1 MPVKTA
7 AKSASER
14 ASERASPGGAGAG
27 WLPAPRPRPPAR
39 RSAGPSPSATGS
51 GRFSMRGCTVK
62 PESSPRPGDRPSS
75 RRGHRGRGCRR
86 RRPRHAP
93 PAWPP
98 RSQRTP
104 RHRTR
109 RHSLHR
115 LPTAPAVSGFR
126 GASRRESPSAPRSGR
141 PFPPGRLLPAAHRS
155 SPSTSSNVPLFVLH
169 LGQRPPSRRCARRG
183 CWPRTA
189 GSCSVALARGAPS
202 CAPTKVGGLTSMPRP
217 GPHSSSSRRHVS
229 AMPRT
234 SSDGGRVRAPGRP
247 GLHDQAHEPRQ
258 GYQGQPKHGRRRLA
272 YPTLKREET

>member
-1 MPVKTA
+1 MHR
-7 AKSASER
+7 E
-14 ASERASPGGAGAG
+14 
-27 WLPAPRPRPPAR
+27 AR
-39 RSAGPSPSATGS
+39 
-51 GRFSMRGCTVK
+51 VK
-62 PESSPRPGDRPSS
+62 PETGRPALLAARSPWTWLPKAPASPRSSRLAATLATDPSS
-75 RRGHRGRGCRR
+75 SHTPPLAAQAPH
-86 RRPRHAP
+86 RPR
-93 PAWPP
+93 
-98 RSQRTP
+98 
-104 RHRTR
+104 
-109 RHSLHR
+109 R
-115 LPTAPAVSGFR
+115 LRVQAFR

-272 YPTLKREET
+272 YPTLMREET